1 MADATRRKKRCGND
15 APWKAGKTQQPSF
28 PLFPPRLEIRP
39 KTPASHLSTAP
50 AARFHL
56 KETEEENMKPK
67 QNST

>member
-28 PLFPPRLEIRP
+28 PLFPPP
-39 KTPASHLSTAP
+39 
-50 AARFHL
+50 FHRAGGEVSL